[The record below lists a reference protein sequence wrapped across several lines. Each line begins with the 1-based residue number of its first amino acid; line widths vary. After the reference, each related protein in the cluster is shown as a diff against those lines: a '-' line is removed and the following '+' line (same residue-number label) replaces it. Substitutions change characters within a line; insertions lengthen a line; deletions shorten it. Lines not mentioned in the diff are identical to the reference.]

1 MKGKVLSIMT
11 CLLLAMA
18 ACTQTSCSDDD
29 GDWEEMK
36 WDTSVKAGKDGVIS
50 VGSEGG
56 TYEFKCKN
64 YNPWLSS
71 ISQFEDGMEGEVFLP
86 ANTDSN
92 LYADQG
98 MYIVGTWLTARCTGS
113 TLTVEIKPNESQKEH
128 TMTVEVTAGDIFDSF
143 VFRQAGLDAK
153 GK

>member
-18 ACTQTSCSDDD
+18 ACTQTSCSEDD

-36 WDTSVKAGKDGVIS
+36 WDTSVKAGKDGIIS

-64 YNPWLSS
+64 YNPWLCS
-71 ISQFEDGMEGEVFLP
+71 ITQFEDEDV
-86 ANTDSN
+86 AVWYAHDTDEN
-92 LYADQG
+92 QYADQNLR
-98 MYIVGTWLTARCTGS
+98 IITPWLTARCSGS

-143 VFRQAGLDAK
+143 VFRQAGLAAE

>member
-1 MKGKVLSIMT
+1 MKGRVFSIMT
-11 CLLLAMA
+11 CLLLAMV
-18 ACTQTSCSDDD
+18 ACTLASCSEDD

-64 YNPWLSS
+64 YNPWLCS
-71 ISQFEDGMEGEVFLP
+71 ISQFEDGMEGEVFDR
-86 ANTDSN
+86 NTDDN
-92 LYADQG
+92 RYADQG
-98 MYIVGTWLTARCTGS
+98 MYIAGTWLTAKCSDS

-128 TMTVEVTAGDIFDSF
+128 KMTVEVTAGDIFDSF
-143 VFRQAGLDAK
+143 VFRQAGLVAE

>member
-1 MKGKVLSIMT
+1 MKGKVLSIT
-11 CLLLAMA
+11 TYLLLAMA
-18 ACTQTSCSDDD
+18 ACTQASCSEDD

-36 WDTSVKAGKDGVIS
+36 WETSVKAGKDGIIS

-64 YNPWLSS
+64 YNPWLCS
-71 ISQFEDGMEGEVFLP
+71 ILQFEDGQKSEAFYGS
-86 ANTDSN
+86 TDDN
-92 LYADQG
+92 QDAYQG
-98 MYIVGTWLTARCTGS
+98 LFMAGTWLTVKCSGS

-128 TMTVEVTAGDIFDSF
+128 KMVVEVTAGDIFDSF
-143 VFRQAGLDAK
+143 VFQQAGLTAE

>member
-1 MKGKVLSIMT
+1 MT
-11 CLLLAMA
+11 CLLLAMV
-18 ACTQTSCSDDD
+18 ACTLASCSEDD

-64 YNPWLSS
+64 YNPWLCS
-71 ISQFEDGMEGEVFLP
+71 ISQFEDGMEGEVFDR
-86 ANTDSN
+86 NTDDN
-92 LYADQG
+92 RYADQG
-98 MYIVGTWLTARCTGS
+98 MYIAGTWLTAKCSDS

-128 TMTVEVTAGDIFDSF
+128 KMTVEVTAGDIFDSF
-143 VFRQAGLDAK
+143 VFRQAGLVAE

>member
-1 MKGKVLSIMT
+1 MKGRVFPIMT

-18 ACTQTSCSDDD
+18 ACTLASCSDDD

-36 WDTSVKAGKDGVIS
+36 WETSVKAGKDGVIS

-56 TYEFKCKN
+56 TYEFKSKN
-64 YNPWLSS
+64 YDPWLIS
-71 ISQFEDGMEGEVFLP
+71 ISQFEDGMEGEVFHR
-86 ANTDSN
+86 NTDDN
-92 LYADQG
+92 QYADQG
-98 MYIVGTWLTARCTGS
+98 MYIAGTWLTARCSGS
-113 TLTVEIKPNESQKEH
+113 TLTVKIKPNESQKKH

-143 VFRQAGLDAK
+143 VFRQAGLAAE